1 MQNTRRISAGVF
13 VSVMGA
19 TPDWLDNW
27 QIARIRTTCT
37 IVT

>member
-13 VSVMGA
+13 VSVMRT
-19 TPDWLDNW
+19 TPDRLDNW

-37 IVT
+37 IVA